1 MRHPYLEVAALAV
14 ALVWAGWWVFFG
26 VASGIG
32 EGLSPV
38 GVLVHAALPGLVF
51 LATVLASAV
60 WPRVGAWVLL
70 AEGAVVLIGYPM
82 LAHGTRHFNAATIA
96 FVVATMAGPP
106 ALAGALLLASR
117 RGGPAAAAP
126 S

>member
-1 MRHPYLEVAALAV
+1 MRHPSLEVAALTI

-32 EGLSPV
+32 EGLSPL
-38 GVLVHAALPGLVF
+38 GVLVHAAVPGLVF
-51 LATVLASAV
+51 LAAVLASAV

-70 AEGAVVLIGYPM
+70 AEGAVVLIGYPIM
-82 LAHGTRHFNAATIA
+82 VHGTRLFNVATIA
-96 FVVATMAGPP
+96 FVLATMAGPP
-106 ALAGALLLASR
+106 TLAGALLLASR